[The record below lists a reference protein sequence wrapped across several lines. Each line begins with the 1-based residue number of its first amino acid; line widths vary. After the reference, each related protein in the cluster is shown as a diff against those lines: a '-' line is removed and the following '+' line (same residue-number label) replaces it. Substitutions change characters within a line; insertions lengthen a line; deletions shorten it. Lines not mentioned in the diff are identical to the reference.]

1 MKAEPQ
7 RERWTD
13 PGLSWSQLRA
23 FQSCARLSS
32 FNAAATELNLTASA
46 IRHQVGLLEARLGVK
61 LFERQG
67 GRLSLTS
74 TGISFER
81 QISRPM
87 RDLVTACA
95 TASRMAAAAPIVLT
109 APPLFA
115 RQFLFDDKFLKWC
128 DGDQVKLDVTDTKRD
143 LFGIDQ
149 IVAIRLGAEPD
160 PDLVSTPVFDVHL
173 VLAAAPAIAA
183 QARPGEQSWWLD
195 QTLLSPG
202 VSDVVWPQVWR
213 ALKMRA
219 PETTHP
225 LHFSSYAAALEAACA
240 GHGVLLAPLPF
251 SEREFS
257 SGRLSRLS
265 GIRLPSRIGYSL
277 LMRRELASTSRGRTL
292 RRRIVAAIK
301 PARRS

>member
-1 MKAEPQ
+1 MQAEPH

-23 FQSCARLSS
+23 FQACARLSS
-32 FNAAATELNLTASA
+32 FNAAATGLGLTASA
-46 IRHQVGLLEARLGVK
+46 IRHQVGLLEARLGVT

-67 GRLSLTS
+67 GRLALTS
-74 TGISFER
+74 IGVSFER

-87 RDLVTACA
+87 RDLVSACA
-95 TASRMAAAAPIVLT
+95 TASRAAVTAPIVLT

-115 RQFLFDDKFLKWC
+115 RQFLFDDRFLKWC
-128 DGDQVKLDVTDTKRD
+128 DGNQVKLDVTDLKRD
-143 LFGIDQ
+143 LFGTHQ
-149 IVAIRLGAEPD
+149 IVAVRLGAEQD
-160 PDLVSTPVFDVHL
+160 PDLVSTPVLDVQL

-183 QARPGEQSWWLD
+183 RARPTDRSWWLE

-202 VSDVVWPQVWR
+202 VSDIVWPQVWR
-213 ALKMRA
+213 ALKVRA
-219 PETTHP
+219 PETTQA

-251 SEREFS
+251 SELELA

-265 GIRLPSRIGYSL
+265 NICFPSRIGYAL
-277 LMRRELASTSRGRTL
+277 LMRRELSSTSRGRAL
-292 RRRIVAAIK
+292 RRRIMAEIR
-301 PARRS
+301 PARHV

>member
-1 MKAEPQ
+1 MRAEPH

-23 FQSCARLSS
+23 FQACARLSS
-32 FNAAATELNLTASA
+32 FNAAAAELNLTASA
-46 IRHQVGLLEARLGVK
+46 VRHQLGLLEARLAVK

-74 TGISFER
+74 IGVSFER

-87 RDLVTACA
+87 RELVGACA
-95 TASRMAAAAPIVLT
+95 SASRAAAAAPIILT

-115 RQFLFDDKFLKWC
+115 RQFLFDDRFLKWC
-128 DGDQVKLDVTDTKRD
+128 DGNQVKLDVTDAKRD
-143 LFGIDQ
+143 LLGIDQ

-160 PDLVSTPVFDVHL
+160 SDLVSTPVFDVHL

-183 QARPGEQSWWLD
+183 QARPNDRSWWLER
-195 QTLLSPG
+195 TLLSPG
-202 VSDVVWPQVWR
+202 VSDIVWPQVWH
-213 ALKMRA
+213 ALKIRA
-219 PETTHP
+219 PETPRP

-265 GIRLPSRIGYSL
+265 DVRLPSRIGFSL
-277 LMRRELASTSRGRTL
+277 LMRRELAGTSRGRAL
-292 RRRIVAAIK
+292 RRRIVAAIR
-301 PARRS
+301 PA

>member
-1 MKAEPQ
+1 MAEPH
-7 RERWTD
+7 RERWID

-23 FQSCARLSS
+23 FRTSARLSS

-46 IRHQVGLLEARLGVK
+46 VRYQVGLLEARLGVK

-74 TGISFER
+74 IRVSFER
-81 QISRPM
+81 QISQPM
-87 RDLVTACA
+87 RDLMSACA

-115 RQFLFDDKFLKWC
+115 RQFLFDDRFLKWC
-128 DGDQVKLDVTDTKRD
+128 DGNQVKLDITDAKRD
-143 LFGIDQ
+143 LFGTNQ
-149 IVAIRLGAEPD
+149 IVAVRLGSEPD
-160 PDLVSTPVFDVHL
+160 PDLVSTPVFEVQL

-183 QARPGEQSWWLD
+183 RARPTDRSWWLE
-195 QTLLSPG
+195 QTQLSPG
-202 VSDVVWPQVWR
+202 VSDIAWPQVWR
-213 ALKMRA
+213 ALGVPA
-219 PETTHP
+219 PETNHP

-265 GIRLPSRIGYSL
+265 DICWPSRIGYSL
-277 LMRRELASTSRGRTL
+277 LMRRELANTSRGRAL
-292 RRRIVAAIK
+292 RRRIIAAIK
-301 PARRS
+301 PAERF